1 MIDTDN
7 YGAAGIEV
15 IWLPAGEP
23 HVKMKER
30 ETPHAHIYAKLR
42 SSADV
47 VAFMAVC
54 SALENQGVNRHVF
67 MPYLPGARQ
76 DRVQA
81 NGCFTAEMFARMFAP
96 AVTTLTAVDI
106 HSNAAAMAYGNK
118 LDLHVLPLEPIA
130 KSLLESRSMTYDALV
145 VPDAGAISRGESL
158 AAYLGIKE
166 LIYCQ
171 KYRDPDTG
179 AVKIEAFDN
188 DWSIDADSRLLIA
201 DDICDGGGTFLQIA
215 DQIHAVDDQIDIDLF
230 VTHGIFSQG
239 FDELDKRFKHIL
251 TTDSF
256 FRLTEEQ
263 STNPGLVPKSW
274 SNLFYNYIE
283 SLTP

>member
-23 HVKMKER
+23 HVKMKALEA
-30 ETPHAHIYAKLR
+30 PHAHIYAKLR
-42 SSADV
+42 SNADV
-47 VAFMAVC
+47 LAFLAVC
-54 SALENQGVNRHVF
+54 NALEHQGVERHVF
-67 MPYLPGARQ
+67 MPYLPGGRQ
-76 DRVQA
+76 DRVQE
-81 NGCFTAEMFARMFAP
+81 NGCFTAQMFARLFAP
-96 AVTTLTAVDI
+96 AVTTLTAVDV
-106 HSNAAAMAYGNK
+106 HSNAAAMAYGQE
-118 LDLHVLPLEPIA
+118 LALHVLPLEPIA
-130 KSLLESRSMTYDALV
+130 KNLLKTVPSTYDALII
-145 VPDAGAISRGESL
+145 PDAGAVPRGESL
-158 AAYLGIKE
+158 AQYLGIKE
-166 LIYCQ
+166 VIYCR
-171 KYRDPDTG
+171 KRRDSNTGEVIVESFPDEW
-179 AVKIEAFDN
+179 V
-188 DWSIDADSRLLIA
+188 IDGLDRLLLA

-215 DQIHAVDDQIDIDLF
+215 DQVHAFNSDIQIDLF
-230 VTHGIFSQG
+230 VTHGIFSKG

-263 STNPGLVPKSW
+263 LTNPGLIPKSW